1 MSRPHVPP
9 LRSTLASA
17 LLLLALAGCGGGE
30 PTSLT
35 LSTSGSAG
43 MSPGQR
49 GYSTVAAG
57 WDDAARRLE
66 AAPPGAGH
74 RTSPAVL
81 ALVLLNS
88 RDSGP
93 GALDCSYAV
102 RVQNGAQAQTNLTA
116 ELLSSGSAASV
127 IRGRVLIGD
136 LAPFEVSRSNDPLVL
151 RDNGPCALKLE
162 RTRFAL
168 AGSAAAAAAPRAPEA
183 VSGQRG
189 VLLEGVGGLNAIAAL
204 RDYSASTDTSN
215 AGARPRFEAI
225 LSASAMVGQVNA
237 ALTTCGARI
246 VAMNTGNNRVVL
258 ELDAAA
264 GAQPPAAV
272 AQRLVYSRAFEPYQ
286 PPPPQVDDHVQ
297 PATPSTDAA
306 PP

>member
-1 MSRPHVPP
+1 MSRTHALP

-17 LLLLALAGCGGGE
+17 LLLMALAGCGGGE

-35 LSTSGSAG
+35 LSTSSSAG
-43 MSPGQR
+43 MSQGQR
-49 GYSTVAAG
+49 GYSTAAAG
-57 WDDAARRLE
+57 ADDAARLLD
-66 AAPPGAGH
+66 AAPPAAGH
-74 RTSPAVL
+74 SPSPAVL

-102 RVQNGAQAQTNLTA
+102 RVQNGAQAQTGLTA
-116 ELLSSGSAASV
+116 ELLSTGSAAAV

-162 RTRFAL
+162 STRFAL
-168 AGSAAAAAAPRAPEA
+168 AGSAAAAPPPRPPE
-183 VSGQRG
+183 VSPGQSG
-189 VLLEGVGGLNAIAAL
+189 VLLEGVGGMNAITAL
-204 RDYSASTDTSN
+204 RDYLAPP
-215 AGARPRFEAI
+215 AAPPRPRFEAI

-258 ELDAAA
+258 ELLAAA
-264 GAQPPAAV
+264 GTQTAQAV
-272 AQRLVYSRAFEPYQ
+272 SQRLVYSRAFEPYQ

-297 PATPSTDAA
+297 PATPSPEAT

>member
-1 MSRPHVPP
+1 MSRTHALP

-17 LLLLALAGCGGGE
+17 WLLMTLAGCGGGE

-35 LSTSGSAG
+35 LSTSSSTG
-43 MSPGQR
+43 MPRGQR
-49 GYSTVAAG
+49 GYSTAAAG
-57 WDDAARRLE
+57 AGADDAAHLLDAVPP
-66 AAPPGAGH
+66 AAG
-74 RTSPAVL
+74 RSTSPTVL

-102 RVQNGAQAQTNLTA
+102 RVQNGALAQTGLTA
-116 ELLSSGSAASV
+116 ELLSTGSAAAV

-168 AGSAAAAAAPRAPEA
+168 AGSAAAAPAPRAPE
-183 VSGQRG
+183 VSPGQSG
-189 VLLEGVGGLNAIAAL
+189 VLLDGVGGMNAIAAL
-204 RDYSASTDTSN
+204 RDYFAPPAVSP
-215 AGARPRFEAI
+215 RPRFEAI
-225 LSASAMVGQVNA
+225 LSAGAMVGQVNA

-246 VAMNTGNNRVVL
+246 VAMNAGNNRVVL
-258 ELDAAA
+258 ELGAAA
-264 GAQPPAAV
+264 GAQTPEAV
-272 AQRLVYSRAFEPYQ
+272 SQRLVYSRAFEPYQ

-297 PATPSTDAA
+297 PATPSPEAT

>member
-1 MSRPHVPP
+1 MSRTHAPP
-9 LRSTLASA
+9 LSSTLASA

-35 LSTSGSAG
+35 LNTSGSAG
-43 MSPGQR
+43 MSPSQR

-57 WDDAARRLE
+57 PDDLARRLE

-102 RVQNGAQAQTNLTA
+102 RVQNGAQAQTGLMA
-116 ELLSSGSAASV
+116 ELVSSGSAAAV

-136 LAPFEVSRSNDPLVL
+136 LEPFEVSRSNDPLVL

-162 RTRFAL
+162 TARFAL
-168 AGSAAAAAAPRAPEA
+168 QGVPSGAGPSKAAGSESAP
-183 VSGQRG
+183 SGT
-189 VLLEGVGGLNAIAAL
+189 LLEGVSGMNALAAL
-204 RDYSASTDTSN
+204 RDYSAPASPAVTT
-215 AGARPRFEAI
+215 ARPRVQAI
-225 LSASAMVGQVNA
+225 ISADAIVGQVNA
-237 ALTTCGARI
+237 ALTSVGARI
-246 VAMNTGNNRVVL
+246 VFMQPGNNRVML
-258 ELDAAA
+258 ELAHAS
-264 GAQPPAAV
+264 GPQTPEAV
-272 AQRLVYSRAFEPYQ
+272 SQRLAYSRAFETYQ
-286 PPPPQVDDHVQ
+286 PPPPP
-297 PATPSTDAA
+297 PAA
-306 PP
+306 